1 MIRRSVEA
9 HEKAGRWSMALYYAL
24 WLLFLPILA
33 VAVLVNAGID
43 GFGVRAA
50 RKASGRCLKCGH
62 KHEERLL
69 MQTDAHGWKGT
80 KTCAG

>member
-9 HEKAGRWSMALYYAL
+9 HEKSGRWSMAFYYAL

-33 VAVLVNAGID
+33 FAVLANAAIEW
-43 GFGVRAA
+43 FGVRAA

-62 KHEERLL
+62 LHAKPLEME
-69 MQTDAHGWKGT
+69 TDAHGWKGT
-80 KTCAG
+80 RTCAG